1 MTTTE
6 FSLAAASDGGSGGA
20 LFYIGPAPVT
30 SAVIGLWVV
39 MAFLLLLGWLMVRR
53 LEMVPNSRLQ
63 NVLELAIEGLHSW
76 TSRIM
81 GPERAWR
88 YLPIPAT
95 FFLFILTANYSGLIP
110 ILPHLPWYVPPTS
123 HWGVTAGLAV
133 FVFLFV
139 QYTAIRA
146 TRGAYYKHMFQPL
159 WLTPLM
165 LPLGL
170 IEEFVRPFSL
180 SLRLFANIF
189 AGETALA
196 VMISIVAAIPFLLP
210 LPIFVTALELVAGFV
225 QALIFTTLTAVYIG
239 AASEHHH

>member
-1 MTTTE
+1 MSTHE
-6 FSLAAASDGGSGGA
+6 FALAASEHGSDA

-30 SAVIGLWVV
+30 SAVVGLWAV
-39 MAFLLLLGWLMVRR
+39 MAFILLLAWLVTRR

-95 FFLFILTANYSGLIP
+95 FFLFILISNYSGLIP

-139 QYTAIRA
+139 QYTAVKE
-146 TRGAYYKHMFQPL
+146 TRGAYYKPL
-159 WLTPLM
+159 FDPPLLTPLM
-165 LPLGL
+165 LPLGI
-170 IEEFVRPFSL
+170 IEELVRPFSL

-189 AGETALA
+189 AGETALS
-196 VMISIVAAIPFLLP
+196 VMIGIVAAIPFLLP
-210 LPIFVTALELVAGFV
+210 LPIFVTALEMVAGFV
-225 QALIFTTLTAVYIG
+225 QALIFTTLTAVYVG